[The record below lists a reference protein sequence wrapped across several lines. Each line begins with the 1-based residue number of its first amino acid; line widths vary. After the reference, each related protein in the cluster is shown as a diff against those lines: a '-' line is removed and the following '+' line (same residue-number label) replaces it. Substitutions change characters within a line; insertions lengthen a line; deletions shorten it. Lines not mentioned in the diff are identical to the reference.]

1 MLTIYEI
8 KAISVYMILSFWKHF
23 SLNLCIFCIHQNVL
37 LRFFHSPPSFGPIR
51 GIHSLTATPRA
62 PLWCTRGQYVR
73 GRSLWGYSVR
83 RERTRW
89 DEIFVVCRAKC
100 VQFSLFAPPPPP
112 RCLFYFFR
120 LQFCLK
126 SLVQWI
132 SMFYGFYKWEFCN
145 RKTSNTTLMH
155 LILLFFSMFGFY
167 KS

>member
-8 KAISVYMILSFWKHF
+8 KAISVYIYDFVFLNTLFIKSVHLLHPPKCFVMLLSFP
-23 SLNLCIFCIHQNVL
+23 Q
-37 LRFFHSPPSFGPIR
+37 PSFGPIR

-100 VQFSLFAPPPPP
+100 VQFSFFAPPPE
-112 RCLFYFFR
+112 
-120 LQFCLK
+120 
-126 SLVQWI
+126 
-132 SMFYGFYKWEFCN
+132 MFV
-145 RKTSNTTLMH
+145 
-155 LILLFFSMFGFY
+155 LLFQTSVLFKIFSAVDFNVLWILQMRILQQENLKYHFDALNFIIFSMFGFY